1 MWRIQAQHE
10 TVCPRC
16 RGYIKKGVWIVQE
29 PGQKRWSHAVCLADL
44 RRAAALPAEPTVV
57 TEWRPVF
64 DKDGKHVGMEEINVA
79 SQG

>member
-29 PGQKRWSHAVCLADL
+29 PGQKKWSHAVCPADL
-44 RRAAALPAEPTVV
+44 RRAAAQPAEPTVV

-79 SQG
+79 S